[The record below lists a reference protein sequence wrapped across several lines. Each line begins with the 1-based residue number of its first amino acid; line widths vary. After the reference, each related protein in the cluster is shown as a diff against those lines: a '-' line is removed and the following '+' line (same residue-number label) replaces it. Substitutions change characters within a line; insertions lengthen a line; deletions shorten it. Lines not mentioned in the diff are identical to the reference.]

1 MSNPANPS
9 VANRHDSKWW
19 TAPIGVGTVETSPV
33 FMNDLPTADP
43 HVVGQLWADASTHV
57 VTESQG

>member
-1 MSNPANPS
+1 MANPANPS

-33 FMNDLPTADP
+33 FMGDLPTADP
-43 HVVGQLWADASTHV
+43 HVVGQIWLNAGVFTVSA
-57 VTESQG
+57 G